1 MQPGIK
7 VAPSFISED
16 RAEGPDQ
23 AIQEEAVD
31 PVILVPHRLLEEEVD
46 LYEVVL
52 RRLQFFL

>member
-7 VAPSFISED
+7 VAPSFIGED
-16 RAEGPDQ
+16 RAKGPDQ
-23 AIQEEAVD
+23 AIQEETVD

-52 RRLQFFL
+52 GRLQFFL